1 MFIKDTVTYKAV
13 ADVFGHNYV
22 EPEIAIKN

>member
-1 MFIKDTVTYKAV
+1 MVTYKAV

-22 EPEIAIKN
+22 SPEEAIINWKFN